1 MTGVGRI
8 IFEDDEYVLADFSD
22 NFAAD
27 VRLVLKKEKR
37 VAKIQ
42 AFIYSNEKTYV
53 KLELASKQFFQ
64 RIDYT
69 VFADAAE
76 YLNLRNEL
84 LRIKSPREFAMKF
97 LRLLSPQLAK
107 LVVSDGAD

>member
-1 MTGVGRI
+1 MAGVGRI

-22 NFAAD
+22 NFAVD

-37 VAKIQ
+37 VARIH

-53 KLELASKQFFQ
+53 KLELSS
-64 RIDYT
+64 RIDCT
-69 VFADAAE
+69 VPVDSTE

-84 LRIKSPREFAMKF
+84 LRIRTPREFVMKF
-97 LRLLSPQLAK
+97 LKLLSPQLAK
-107 LVVSDGAD
+107 LVIK